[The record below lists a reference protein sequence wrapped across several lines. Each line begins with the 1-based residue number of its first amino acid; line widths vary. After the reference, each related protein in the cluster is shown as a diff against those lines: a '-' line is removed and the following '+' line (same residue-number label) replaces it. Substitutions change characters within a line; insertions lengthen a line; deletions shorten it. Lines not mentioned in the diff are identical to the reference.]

1 MAPELRDEWVSSHQ
15 VPEET
20 RGQQWTGEMGQQAVI
35 PEGEEQEAEVAQ
47 TQLDPSSMATTWSQS
62 SRGKTTGAKEA
73 SASSSTGA
81 TCFQLEDSTPGG
93 KGSGLSTPKQPPN
106 EKGSNQKGTTS
117 SKTNKKGSTEGTWLG
132 VGDGSYSDGNVVDDE
147 S

>member
-62 SRGKTTGAKEA
+62 SRGRRLGLKRLRHLHLLGQHA
-73 SASSSTGA
+73 SNL
-81 TCFQLEDSTPGG
+81 LEDSTPGG

-106 EKGSNQKGTTS
+106 EKGSSQKGTTS

-132 VGDGSYSDGNVVDDE
+132 VGDGS
-147 S
+147 